1 MASYDLP
8 ALGDKLVQQRLIH
21 QDELDQSLLQLGRK
35 ATSPDDLLSNLE
47 SRNLLTSWQVSRI
60 KKNEWDELVL
70 GDYKLMYQ
78 NASGS
83 FARVFRAGSLFD
95 GHMVG
100 IKVLRQRWAAERQH
114 VDDFHREAQLG
125 MALQHEN
132 IVPIYDHGIHRGTK
146 GDVHYL
152 VMEFVE
158 GGNLR
163 DFIQI
168 RKKLSPC
175 ETMRFTLD
183 IAKGLQ
189 HALTMGF
196 THRDLKLTNVLMS
209 SKGVAKLVDFGL
221 AGTDSVSHHQ
231 RAVEYATLEKA
242 TSAPANDPRSDL
254 YFLGVIVYE
263 LLCGKPAYERTND
276 INIRKQ
282 VSRYQNIRPIG
293 QLEPNTPREVQRIVD
308 RLTSFRPEGRYQSA
322 DELIGDLHDVLPG
335 LEEEEDNGKPL
346 ARTSFK
352 PGTGSSVAANSK
364 LQADSLPTVL
374 CVEHRTKQQN
384 ILREY
389 LSKRGFRPLMVGDV
403 ERALG
408 RLQSN
413 PPDCVVFFGES
424 VEDDLAR
431 AFQVAAATSTKQRL
445 AVVAVLSKEQ
455 NKDKG
460 KLKKTGHN
468 RVLLSPITLRD
479 LRKEIHLALQHL
491 PQESGELKSVVT

>member
-1 MASYDLP
+1 MASRDLH
-8 ALGDKLVQQRLIH
+8 ALSDKLVRERLIH
-21 QDELDQSLLQLGRK
+21 QDEMDQSLRQLDGNAK
-35 ATSPDDLLSNLE
+35 SEEELLKNLE

-100 IKVLRQRWAAERQH
+100 IKVLRQRWALERRH
-114 VDDFHREAQLG
+114 IDDFHREAQLG
-125 MALQHEN
+125 MTLQHEN
-132 IVPIYDHGIHRGTK
+132 IVPIYHHGVSPGVK

-168 RKKLSPC
+168 RKKLSAA
-175 ETMRFTLD
+175 EAMQFTLE

-189 HALTMGF
+189 HALSMGF

-221 AGTDSVSHHQ
+221 AGTDSESHHQ

-242 TSAPANDPRSDL
+242 TNAPANDPRSDL
-254 YFLGVIVYE
+254 FFLGVIVYE
-263 LLCGKPAYERTND
+263 LLTGEPPYPRTND
-276 INIRKQ
+276 INLRKQ
-282 VSRYQNIRPIG
+282 VARYQNIRPIG
-293 QLEPNTPREVQRIVD
+293 QKEPNIPRDVQRVVD
-308 RLTSFRPEGRYQSA
+308 RLISFRPEGRYRSA
-322 DELIGDLHDVLPG
+322 EELISELHGILPG
-335 LEEEEDNGKPL
+335 LEEDANGKSL
-346 ARTSFK
+346 EGTSFK
-352 PGTGSSVAANSK
+352 PGAGSSVGASAK
-364 LQADSLPTVL
+364 LQEELLPTIL
-374 CVEHRTKQQN
+374 CVEHRLKQQN

-403 ERALG
+403 DRALN
-408 RLQSN
+408 RLQSD
-413 PPDCVVFFGES
+413 PPDCVVLFGEALE
-424 VEDDLAR
+424 EDLFR
-431 AFQVAAATSTKQRL
+431 AYRVAAATSLKRKM
-445 AVVAVLSKEQ
+445 AVVAVLSKDQ
-455 NKDKG
+455 NDDKA
-460 KLKKTGHN
+460 KLKKTAHH

-479 LRKEIHLALQHL
+479 LRKEIHLALQHI
-491 PQESGELKSVVT
+491 PQDAGDLNTVVS

>member
-8 ALGDKLVQQRLIH
+8 ALGDKLVQERLIH
-21 QDELDQSLLQLGRK
+21 QDELNQSLLQLGSK
-35 ATSPDDLLSNLE
+35 ASTAEDLLGNLE

-83 FARVFRAGSLFD
+83 FARVFRGGSLFD

-100 IKVLRQRWAAERQH
+100 IKVLRQRWAAERRH

-125 MALQHEN
+125 MTLQHEN
-132 IVPIYDHGIHRGTK
+132 IVPIYDHGIHHGTK

-168 RKKLSPC
+168 RKKLSPS

-183 IAKGLQ
+183 IAKGLR
-189 HALTMGF
+189 HALAMGF

-242 TSAPANDPRSDL
+242 TNAPANDPRSDL
-254 YFLGVIVYE
+254 FFLGVIVYE
-263 LLCGKPAYERTND
+263 LLCGEPAYQRTND
-276 INIRKQ
+276 INLRKQ

-293 QLEPNTPREVQRIVD
+293 QIEPNTPSEVQRIVD
-308 RLTSFRPEGRYQSA
+308 RLISFHPEGRYQSV

-335 LEEEEDNGKPL
+335 LEEEEKGTTL
-346 ARTSFK
+346 EGTSFK
-352 PGTGSSVAANSK
+352 PGAGSSAAANSK
-364 LQADSLPTVL
+364 LQEDLLPTVL

-403 ERALG
+403 ERALN
-408 RLQSN
+408 RLQSK
-413 PPDCVVFFGES
+413 PPDCVVLFGES
-424 VEDDLAR
+424 IEDDLPR
-431 AFQVAAATSTKQRL
+431 AFQVAAATSAKQRL
-445 AVVAVLSKEQ
+445 AVVAVLSKDQ

-460 KLKKTGHN
+460 KLKKTGQN

-479 LRKEIHLALQHL
+479 LRKEIHLALQHV
-491 PQESGELKSVVT
+491 PQETGNLNSVVT

>member
-1 MASYDLP
+1 MASRDFS
-8 ALGDKLVQQRLIH
+8 ALRDKLVKERLIH
-21 QDELDQSLLQLGRK
+21 QDEMDQSLLQLGSQAR
-35 ATSPDDLLSNLE
+35 SDDDLLRNLE

-100 IKVLRQRWAAERQH
+100 IKVLRQRWALERRH
-114 VDDFHREAQLG
+114 IDDFHREAQLG
-125 MALQHEN
+125 MTLQHEN
-132 IVPIYDHGIHRGTK
+132 IVPIYDHGISPGTK

-152 VMEFVE
+152 MMEFVE

-168 RKKLSPC
+168 RKKISAA
-175 ETMRFTLD
+175 ETMQFTLE

-189 HALTMGF
+189 HALSMGF

-221 AGTDSVSHHQ
+221 AGTDSEGHHQ

-242 TSAPANDPRSDL
+242 TNAPANDPRSDL
-254 YFLGVIVYE
+254 FFLGVIVYE
-263 LLCGKPAYERTND
+263 LLTGESPYTRTND
-276 INIRKQ
+276 INLRKQ

-293 QLEPNTPREVQRIVD
+293 QQEPNTPREVQRVVD
-308 RLTSFRPEGRYQSA
+308 KLISFRPEGRYQSV
-322 DELIGDLHDVLPG
+322 DELISELHSILPG
-335 LEEEEDNGKPL
+335 LEDESNGNSL
-346 ARTSFK
+346 EGTSFK
-352 PGTGSSVAANSK
+352 RGAGSSVAASSK
-364 LQADSLPTVL
+364 LQEELLPTIL
-374 CVEHRTKQQN
+374 CVEHRIKQQN

-403 ERALG
+403 ERALH
-408 RLQSN
+408 RLQAN
-413 PPDCVVFFGES
+413 PPDCVVLFGEALK
-424 VEDDLAR
+424 DDLFR
-431 AFQVAAATSTKQRL
+431 AFRVAAATSLKQSM

-455 NKDKG
+455 NDEKA
-460 KLKKTGHN
+460 KLKKTAHH

-479 LRKEIHLALQHL
+479 LRKEIHLALQHV
-491 PQESGELKSVVT
+491 PQETGDLNSVVT